1 MAGNSQYQG
10 VATIRVNGRE
20 YATLD
25 GATFTPSGFERE
37 VVKGAKVYGYRQKP
51 KEATL
56 ECKFPAGNDDSPGTS
71 DINTWTSVTIEV
83 VTDVGEVH
91 MMTKAWSS
99 EPASLTGNGEI
110 SAKFTCAKSTRVQ

>member
-1 MAGNSQYQG
+1 MAGNQYQG
-10 VATIRVNGRE
+10 VATIRVNGSE

-25 GATFTPSGFERE
+25 GATFTPSGHERE
-37 VVKGAKVYGYRQKP
+37 VVKGAGVYGYRQKP

-56 ECKFPAGNDDSPGTS
+56 ECKFPAGGDDSPVTS

-110 SAKFTCAKSTRVQ
+110 SAKFACAKSTRVQ

>member
-1 MAGNSQYQG
+1 MSGNQYQG

-20 YATLD
+20 YATLE
-25 GATFTPSGFERE
+25 GATFTPSGYERE
-37 VVKGAKVYGYRQKP
+37 VVKGARVYGFRQKP

-56 ECKFPAGNDDSPGTS
+56 DCKFPAGNTDSPGTS
-71 DINTWTSVTIEV
+71 EINTWTNITIEI

-99 EPASLTGNGEI
+99 EPASLSGNGEI
-110 SAKFTCAKSTRVQ
+110 SAKFAGPKSTRIQ